1 MPKSKQKL
9 ENIDIVE
16 VDYDGDEQGNEQ
28 QNPDSD
34 SQESEEVQKPMEKV
48 KNGSFHSKVTKQKAP
63 KSLKAVGLSS
73 VPPVG
78 VPIEQAKKVISE
90 KRRLALEKGRAKAK
104 ENRDKKQL
112 ETYNRMKDELKKE
125 LEGLKLFDIRP
136 ETKKEIEKS
145 LKEEQQRDTTV
156 RNTKKALQVENG
168 SFPSR
173 EQLDSN
179 TDKVDKPPELTRG
192 RGVRDEFILDHSS
205 ARNPVQNSNYPPKRG
220 LLFSNPEDFLRRP
233 VRYN

>member
-156 RNTKKALQVENG
+156 RNTKKALQVEN
-168 SFPSR
+168 
-173 EQLDSN
+173 QLD
-179 TDKVDKPPELTRG
+179 DKPPELTRG

-220 LLFSNPEDFLRRP
+220 LLFSNPEDFLRIP

>member
-16 VDYDGDEQGNEQ
+16 VDYDQEDEQENSE
-28 QNPDSD
+28 SD
-34 SQESEEVQKPMEKV
+34 SEQTEEIQKPVEKV
-48 KNGSFHSKVTKQKAP
+48 KKVKAP

-78 VPIEQAKKVISE
+78 VPVEQAKKVISE

-145 LKEEQQRDTTV
+145 QKEEQQRDTTV
-156 RNTKKALQVENG
+156 RNTKKALQVEPKENV
-168 SFPSR
+168 
-173 EQLDSN
+173 EQIEE
-179 TDKVDKPPELTRG
+179 KKPELTRG
-192 RGVRDEFILDHSS
+192 RGVRDEFILDYSS

-220 LLFSNPEDFLRRP
+220 LLLSNPEDFLRRP

>member
-16 VDYDGDEQGNEQ
+16 VDYDQEDEQENSE
-28 QNPDSD
+28 SD
-34 SQESEEVQKPMEKV
+34 SEQTEEIQKPVEKV
-48 KNGSFHSKVTKQKAP
+48 KNVTPLRSKKAP

-78 VPIEQAKKVISE
+78 VPVEQAKKVISE

-145 LKEEQQRDTTV
+145 QKEEQQRDTTV
-156 RNTKKALQVENG
+156 RNTKKALQVEN
-168 SFPSR
+168 
-173 EQLDSN
+173 QLD
-179 TDKVDKPPELTRG
+179 DKPPELTRA
-192 RGVRDEFILDHSS
+192 RGVRDEFILDYSS

-220 LLFSNPEDFLRRP
+220 LLLSNPEDFLRRP
-233 VRYN
+233 IRYN

>member
-16 VDYDGDEQGNEQ
+16 VDYDQEDEQENSE
-28 QNPDSD
+28 SD
-34 SQESEEVQKPMEKV
+34 SEQTEEIQKPVEKV
-48 KNGSFHSKVTKQKAP
+48 KNGSKVKAP

-73 VPPVG
+73 VHPVG
-78 VPIEQAKKVISE
+78 VPVEQAKKVISE

-145 LKEEQQRDTTV
+145 QKEEQQRDTTV
-156 RNTKKALQVENG
+156 RNTKKALQVEN
-168 SFPSR
+168 
-173 EQLDSN
+173 QLGALAPLD
-179 TDKVDKPPELTRG
+179 DKPLELTRG
-192 RGVRDEFILDHSS
+192 RGVRDEFILDYSS

-220 LLFSNPEDFLRRP
+220 LLLSNPEDFLRRP

>member
-16 VDYDGDEQGNEQ
+16 VDYDGNEEE
-28 QNPDSD
+28 NSD
-34 SQESEEVQKPMEKV
+34 SETEEIQKPVEKV
-48 KNGSFHSKVTKQKAP
+48 KKGSFHSNVKAP

-73 VPPVG
+73 VPPIG
-78 VPIEQAKKVISE
+78 VPVEQAKKVISE

-112 ETYNRMKDELKKE
+112 ETYNKMKDELKKE

-145 LKEEQQRDTTV
+145 QKEEQQRDTIV
-156 RNTKKALQVENG
+156 RNTKKALQVE
-168 SFPSR
+168 P
-173 EQLDSN
+173 EPKQEIKN
-179 TDKVDKPPELTRG
+179 TRSEAQSASIAG
-192 RGVRDEFILDHSS
+192 RGVREDFVLDYSS
-205 ARNPVQNSNYPPKRG
+205 AHNPVQNSNYPPKRG
-220 LLFSNPEDFLRRP
+220 LLLSKPEDFLMRP
-233 VRYN
+233 IRYN

>member
-1 MPKSKQKL
+1 L

-16 VDYDGDEQGNEQ
+16 VDYDGDEQEDEQ
-28 QNPDSD
+28 ENSESD
-34 SQESEEVQKPMEKV
+34 SEQTEEIQKPMGKV
-48 KNGSFHSKVTKQKAP
+48 KKVTKQKAP

-156 RNTKKALQVENG
+156 RNTKKALQVEPKENV
-168 SFPSR
+168 
-173 EQLDSN
+173 EQIEE
-179 TDKVDKPPELTRG
+179 KKPELTRG

-220 LLFSNPEDFLRRP
+220 LLLSNPEDFLRRP

>member
-16 VDYDGDEQGNEQ
+16 VDYDQEDEQENSE
-28 QNPDSD
+28 SD
-34 SQESEEVQKPMEKV
+34 SEQTEEIQKPVEKV
-48 KNGSFHSKVTKQKAP
+48 KNVTKQKAP

-78 VPIEQAKKVISE
+78 VPVEQAKKVISE

-145 LKEEQQRDTTV
+145 QKEEQQRDTTV
-156 RNTKKALQVENG
+156 RNTKKALRNEENVEQI
-168 SFPSR
+168 
-173 EQLDSN
+173 EE
-179 TDKVDKPPELTRG
+179 KKPELTRAQSASIAA
-192 RGVRDEFILDHSS
+192 RGVRDEFILDYSS

-220 LLFSNPEDFLRRP
+220 LLLSNPEDFLRRP

>member
-16 VDYDGDEQGNEQ
+16 VDYDQEDEQENSA
-28 QNPDSD
+28 SD
-34 SQESEEVQKPMEKV
+34 SEQTEEIQKPVEKV
-48 KNGSFHSKVTKQKAP
+48 KNGSFHSKVKAP

-78 VPIEQAKKVISE
+78 VPVEQAKKVISE

-145 LKEEQQRDTTV
+145 QKEEQQRDTTV
-156 RNTKKALQVENG
+156 RNTKKTLQVEN
-168 SFPSR
+168 
-173 EQLDSN
+173 QLGALAPLD
-179 TDKVDKPPELTRG
+179 DKPPELTRG
-192 RGVRDEFILDHSS
+192 RGVRDEFILDYSS

-220 LLFSNPEDFLRRP
+220 LLLSNPEDFLRRP

>member
-16 VDYDGDEQGNEQ
+16 VDYDGNEEE
-28 QNPDSD
+28 NSD
-34 SQESEEVQKPMEKV
+34 SETEEIQKPVEKV
-48 KNGSFHSKVTKQKAP
+48 KKVKAP

-73 VPPVG
+73 VPPIG
-78 VPIEQAKKVISE
+78 VPVEQAKKVISE

-112 ETYNRMKDELKKE
+112 ETYNKMKDELKKE

-145 LKEEQQRDTTV
+145 QKEEQERDTIV
-156 RNTKKALQVENG
+156 RNTKKALQVE
-168 SFPSR
+168 P
-173 EQLDSN
+173 EPKQEIKN
-179 TDKVDKPPELTRG
+179 TRSEG
-192 RGVRDEFILDHSS
+192 RGVREDFVLDYSS
-205 ARNPVQNSNYPPKRG
+205 AHNPVQNSNYPPKRG
-220 LLFSNPEDFLRRP
+220 LLLSKPEDFLMRP
-233 VRYN
+233 IRYN

>member
-48 KNGSFHSKVTKQKAP
+48 KKVTKQKAP

-156 RNTKKALQVENG
+156 RNTKKALQVEK
-168 SFPSR
+168 
-173 EQLDSN
+173 EQIDAN
-179 TDKVDKPPELTRG
+179 ADKVDKPPELTRG

>member
-16 VDYDGDEQGNEQ
+16 VDYDQEDEQENSK
-28 QNPDSD
+28 SD
-34 SQESEEVQKPMEKV
+34 SEQTEEIHKPVEKV
-48 KNGSFHSKVTKQKAP
+48 KKVKAP

-78 VPIEQAKKVISE
+78 VPVEQAKKVISE

-145 LKEEQQRDTTV
+145 QKEEQQRDTTV
-156 RNTKKALQVENG
+156 RNTKKALQVEK
-168 SFPSR
+168 
-173 EQLDSN
+173 EQIE
-179 TDKVDKPPELTRG
+179 DKPPELTRA
-192 RGVRDEFILDHSS
+192 RGVRDEFILDYSS

-220 LLFSNPEDFLRRP
+220 LLLSNPEDFLRRP
-233 VRYN
+233 IRYN